1 MKQTLYILIAFFVI
15 GCQEIESIEK
25 PDNFI
30 ERERMQEI
38 IYDVALVNGARGYD
52 MQKLSKYGVDPET
65 YIFDKHGIDSLQFAE
80 NIAYYSADVDE
91 YKEMYMEI
99 QERVEGEFTY
109 YDSIAKMEKKI
120 KDSIRTEKARQLKKE
135 KDSLKAIGQDIIRDV
150 KEKSRKKITSL
161 LNKEVKEVVIDSI

>member
-1 MKQTLYILIAFFVI
+1 MKQALYILIAFFVI
-15 GCQEIESIEK
+15 GCQEVQPIEK

-30 ERERMQEI
+30 KRERMQEI
-38 IYDVALVNGARGYD
+38 IYDIAVVNGARSYN
-52 MQKLSKYGVDPET
+52 MQELSKYGVDPET

-109 YDSIAKMEKKI
+109 YDSIAKVEKKVR
-120 KDSIRTEKARQLKKE
+120 DSIRTAKARQLQKE
-135 KDSLKAIGQDIIRDV
+135 KDSLKAIGQDTIRDV
-150 KEKSRKKITSL
+150 KESRKAITSL
-161 LNKEVKEVVIDSI
+161 LKKEVKEIVIDSL